1 MAINSVLDYFI
12 QTVGYHLRGDGPL
25 QRRRCKALLRL
36 CPTELEQDGF
46 FFCFFWGGCME
57 QTTGWRGMSHCKTT
71 SSFAVRFSHAEQ
83 ESDYMQGVPG
93 VHRGAQSEEAYV
105 GWRTHHRRLLVPVS
119 SG

>member
-46 FFCFFWGGCME
+46 FFFLGGDAWNKPQGGEECPTVKRHHLLLYVSAM
-57 QTTGWRGMSHCKTT
+57 QNKKVTTCKEYLECTGGPRVKRPMSDGELITADSWC
-71 SSFAVRFSHAEQ
+71 
-83 ESDYMQGVPG
+83 P
-93 VHRGAQSEEAYV
+93 
-105 GWRTHHRRLLVPVS
+105 
-119 SG
+119 